1 MLNGA
6 THERRV
12 EIPPDAER
20 DSPQREA
27 LSPDA
32 VARLFHPWEN
42 ARKVLLAVS
51 GGPDSVALMLLA
63 AAWAQDCAAS
73 PRLHVATV
81 DHGLRPEAAA
91 EAEQVAEWARRL
103 GLPHDTLVWTGAKP
117 KSRIQERARQAR
129 YKLLFAHAARI
140 GADVVATAH
149 HADDQAETILFR
161 LLRGSGPAGLSG
173 MAASRPRLGLTH
185 ARPLLQCSKAE
196 LTACCATNTH
206 SFLTDPSNSDPAYA
220 RTRMRALGGLL
231 EQEGFGREALLRLGR
246 RAARAEAA
254 LAARASAVAEALPAA
269 REPGLY
275 RADISSLAQEPEEIF
290 LRVLAREIVP
300 IVNPLGG
307 DPLGDSLGDYLGEP
321 SPRRLRLERL
331 ETLACAMQA
340 ALRASAPF
348 SGTLGGGAL
357 KLGRDHMLT
366 IRTEKPRR
374 RDIAARREKLCDL

>member
-1 MLNGA
+1 
-6 THERRV
+6 
-12 EIPPDAER
+12 
-20 DSPQREA
+20 
-27 LSPDA
+27 
-32 VARLFHPWEN
+32 
-42 ARKVLLAVS
+42 
-51 GGPDSVALMLLA
+51 MLLA
-63 AAWAQDCAAS
+63 AAWTQDCAVT

-81 DHGLRPEAAA
+81 DHGLRPEAGV
-91 EAEQVAEWARRL
+91 EAEKVGGWARRL
-103 GLPHDTLVWTGAKP
+103 GLAHDTLAWTGAKP
-117 KSRIQERARQAR
+117 TSRIQERARQAR
-129 YKLLFAHAARI
+129 YELLFAHAARI

-173 MAASRPRLGLTH
+173 MAASHVRLGLTH

-196 LTACCATNTH
+196 LIAFCATKTH
-206 SFLTDPSNSDPAYA
+206 PFLIDPSNRNQAYA
-220 RTRMRALGGLL
+220 RTRMRALGSIL
-231 EQEGFGREALLRLGR
+231 EQEGLGRDALLRLGR

-254 LAARASAVAEALPAA
+254 LAARASTVAETLPAA
-269 REPGLY
+269 RAPGLY

-300 IVNPLGG
+300 IVNPLDG
-307 DPLGDSLGDYLGEP
+307 DSRGDSLGEGP
-321 SPRRLRLERL
+321 PRQLRLERL

-357 KLGRDHMLT
+357 KLGSDHMLT

-374 RDIAARREKLCDL
+374 RDIAARREKICDL